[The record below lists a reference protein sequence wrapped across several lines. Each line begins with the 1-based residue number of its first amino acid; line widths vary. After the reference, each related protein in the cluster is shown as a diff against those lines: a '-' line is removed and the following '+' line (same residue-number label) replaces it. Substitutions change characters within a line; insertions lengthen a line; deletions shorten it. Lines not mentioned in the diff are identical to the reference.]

1 MNVSEAARFPAPGRS
16 RRWYSHPYNRGWYYR
31 LARVAAQALPR
42 RGRRTLAGV
51 LARVAL
57 RLLPVERENVRQNLR
72 RVLRGVDGPSL
83 DAAVARTFRKFA
95 LCFADLLTLNRA
107 PGARL
112 DRYFEGAE
120 GEEHLAAAAAP
131 ERGLI
136 VATAHLGNW
145 ELGGRIL
152 AAKWGRPTH
161 VVLSAEEDPSVEAFL
176 RRDGHGVRFV
186 TREAPTA
193 SLALLAALRRN
204 EIVAVQGDRA
214 TGGRADVRLPFFG
227 DAAAFPLGPFLL
239 ARASGAPVLPA
250 FCVLGEA
257 ETYRIFLEPPIW
269 VGAGGEETGLR
280 RLVTVLQRYVAAYP
294 DQWFNFFDFWGPA
307 RG

>member
-1 MNVSEAARFPAPGRS
+1 MDVSEAATLSTPGRS
-16 RRWYSHPYNRGWYYR
+16 RRWYSHPYNRGRYYR

-42 RGRRTLAGV
+42 RGRRALADALG
-51 LARVAL
+51 RVAPMI
-57 RLLPVERENVRQNLR
+57 LPVERESIRQNLSR
-72 RVLRGVDGPSL
+72 ILAGVDERSL
-83 DAAVARTFRKFA
+83 DAAVSKTFRNFA
-95 LCFADLLTLNRA
+95 FCFADLLTLNRA
-107 PGARL
+107 PRARL
-112 DRYFEGAE
+112 DRYIEGTE
-120 GEEHLAAAAAP
+120 GEEHLAAAAASG
-131 ERGLI
+131 RGLI

-145 ELGGRIL
+145 ELGGRLL
-152 AAKWGRPTH
+152 ATKLGRPTH
-161 VVLSAEEDPSVEAFL
+161 VVLSAEEDPAVEAFL
-176 RRDGHGVRFV
+176 RRDASGVRFV

-193 SLALLAALRRN
+193 SLALLAALRRD

-257 ETYRIFLEPPIW
+257 ETYRILLEAPIC
-269 VGAGGEETGLR
+269 VGTGGEETGLR
-280 RLVTVLQRYVAAYP
+280 RLVAVLQRYVAAYP
-294 DQWFNFFDFWGPA
+294 DQWFNFYDFWGPA